1 MKPKSVSLWVIILS
15 GVWVA
20 VLALAKAM
28 FPAVTGSELGLGV
41 PEIIATGVF
50 FVIIFTPVYRSI
62 WLDKQLG
69 AKMEEAK
76 MNNANT
82 DKLVEFVTTALKSSA
97 NTEELRTQNE
107 INLGAYLHQLADK
120 NKTSGETD
128 GDGGQVQAEN
138 AENAKAEGV

>member
-1 MKPKSVSLWVIILS
+1 MKAKSVSLWVIILS

-62 WLDKQLG
+62 WLDKKLG
-69 AKMEEAK
+69 AQVEEAK

-82 DKLVEFVTTALKSSA
+82 DKLVDFVASALKLSA

-120 NKTSGETD
+120 NKTSGETE
-128 GDGGQVQAEN
+128 GETSQTEA
-138 AENAKAEGV
+138 AKAEGV

>member
-1 MKPKSVSLWVIILS
+1 MKAKSVSLWVIILS

-76 MNNANT
+76 MNNANM
-82 DKLVEFVTTALKSSA
+82 DKLVEFVASALKSSA

-107 INLGAYLHQLADK
+107 INLGTYLHQLADK
-120 NKTSGETD
+120 NKTSGETE
-128 GDGGQVQAEN
+128 GETGQTEA
-138 AENAKAEGV
+138 AKAEGV

>member
-1 MKPKSVSLWVIILS
+1 MKAKSVSLWVIILS

-28 FPAVTGSELGLGV
+28 FPAVTGAELGLGV

-82 DKLVEFVTTALKSSA
+82 DKLVEFVTSALKASA
-97 NTEELRTQNE
+97 DAEELRTQNE
-107 INLGAYLHQLADK
+107 INLGAYLHQSADK
-120 NKTSGETD
+120 NKTSGKTKEETSHTE
-128 GDGGQVQAEN
+128 A
-138 AENAKAEGV
+138 AKVEGV

>member
-1 MKPKSVSLWVIILS
+1 MKAKSVSLWVIILS

-20 VLALAKAM
+20 VLALAKGM

-41 PEIIATGVF
+41 PEIIATGIF

-76 MNNANT
+76 MNNANM
-82 DKLVEFVTTALKSSA
+82 DKLADFVASALKSSA

-120 NKTSGETD
+120 NKTSGETE
-128 GDGGQVQAEN
+128 GETGQTEA
-138 AENAKAEGV
+138 AKAEGV

>member
-1 MKPKSVSLWVIILS
+1 MKAKSVSLWVIILS

-28 FPAVTGSELGLGV
+28 FPAVTGAELGLGV

-76 MNNANT
+76 INNANT
-82 DKLVEFVTTALKSSA
+82 GKLMEFVASALKASA

-120 NKTSGETD
+120 NKTSGETK
-128 GDGGQVQAEN
+128 GQDSQTEA
-138 AENAKAEGV
+138 AKAEGV

>member
-1 MKPKSVSLWVIILS
+1 MKAKSVSLWVIILS

-69 AKMEEAK
+69 AKIEEAK

-82 DKLVEFVTTALKSSA
+82 DKFMEFVASALKASA
-97 NTEELRTQNE
+97 DTEDLRTQNE

-120 NKTSGETD
+120 NKTSGETE
-128 GDGGQVQAEN
+128 GEASQTEA
-138 AENAKAEGV
+138 AKGEGV

>member
-1 MKPKSVSLWVIILS
+1 MKAKSVSLWVIILS

-20 VLALAKAM
+20 VLALAKGM

-41 PEIIATGVF
+41 PEIIATGIF

-82 DKLVEFVTTALKSSA
+82 DKLVDFVASALKASA
-97 NTEELRTQNE
+97 DTEKLRTQNE
-107 INLGAYLHQLADK
+107 INLGAYLHQLSDK
-120 NKTSGETD
+120 NKASGETE
-128 GDGGQVQAEN
+128 GEASQTEA
-138 AENAKAEGV
+138 AKAEGV

>member
-1 MKPKSVSLWVIILS
+1 MKAKSVSLWVIILS

-82 DKLVEFVTTALKSSA
+82 DKLVEFVTSALKASEPSSIAGPIA
-97 NTEELRTQNE
+97 NFVFGY
-107 INLGAYLHQLADK
+107 NLLTACAI
-120 NKTSGETD
+120 T
-128 GDGGQVQAEN
+128 
-138 AENAKAEGV
+138 

>member
-1 MKPKSVSLWVIILS
+1 MRAKSVSLWVIILS

-28 FPAVTGSELGLGV
+28 FPAVTGAELGLGV

-82 DKLVEFVTTALKSSA
+82 DKLVEFVASALKSSA

-120 NKTSGETD
+120 NKTSGETE
-128 GDGGQVQAEN
+128 GETGQTEA
-138 AENAKAEGV
+138 AKAEGV

>member
-1 MKPKSVSLWVIILS
+1 MKAKSVSLWVIILS

-20 VLALAKAM
+20 ILALAKAA
-28 FPAVTGSELGLGV
+28 FPAVAGVELGLGI

-76 MNNANT
+76 IKEVSTNKMISTLETAMAKSAEAEEAVV
-82 DKLVEFVTTALKSSA
+82 KLKP
-97 NTEELRTQNE
+97 
-107 INLGAYLHQLADK
+107 K
-120 NKTSGETD
+120 KTVPKKEVND
-128 GDGGQVQAEN
+128 AE
-138 AENAKAEGV
+138 AEGV

>member
-1 MKPKSVSLWVIILS
+1 MKAKSVSLWVIILS

-41 PEIIATGVF
+41 PEIIATGIF

-82 DKLVEFVTTALKSSA
+82 DKLVEFVTSALKSSA

-120 NKTSGETD
+120 DKTSGETEEETS
-128 GDGGQVQAEN
+128 QTEA
-138 AENAKAEGV
+138 AKAEGV

>member
-1 MKPKSVSLWVIILS
+1 MRAKSVSLWVIILS

-20 VLALAKAM
+20 VLALAKGM

-82 DKLVEFVTTALKSSA
+82 DKLVNFVASALKSSA

-120 NKTSGETD
+120 NKTSGETE
-128 GDGGQVQAEN
+128 GEAGQTEAI
-138 AENAKAEGV
+138 KAEGV

>member
-1 MKPKSVSLWVIILS
+1 MRAKSVSLWVIILS

-69 AKMEEAK
+69 AKVEEAK
-76 MNNANT
+76 ASGGNMNRLMELMAA
-82 DKLVEFVTTALKSSA
+82 ALKESDS
-97 NTEELRTQNE
+97 TEGQRSQDAVA
-107 INLGAYLHQLADK
+107 IGGYLHRLSDQDK
-120 NKTSGETD
+120 PSGET
-128 GDGGQVQAEN
+128 GGETGQTEA
-138 AENAKAEGV
+138 AKSDWAKAEGT